1 MATKADSQEGQDK
14 LMRRYLLGELPE
26 SEQVTLEE
34 QYFSD
39 SERLDEVWAVENQL
53 VDDYARGKLSSKER
67 KRFESHYL
75 ASPRHRER
83 VAFARMLMEAADEE
97 AADAGATTSSW
108 SQRLIAALRGPQLAW
123 GLSLAALLLIVAG
136 GVWFLSERA
145 RLQNQLAAMRSE
157 RAATQERERRLA
169 EQIAAERQQNDQLT
183 AELEQLRERQ
193 TAAVSEPPRPTIF
206 SFLLPSSLM
215 RGGGEPQSLTIPRD
229 ADQVEL
235 RMRLEA
241 NDYRSYQAVIRTVEG
256 AEVFSSQNIKPR
268 ASRNSATVSVKA
280 PATKL
285 SAGDYILTLS
295 GVNSAVQAEEVN
307 RYFFRVVR

>member
-1 MATKADSQEGQDK
+1 MATKADSQER

-26 SEQVTLEE
+26 SEQSALEE

-53 VDDYARGKLSSKER
+53 VDDYARGRLSRKER

-75 ASPRHRER
+75 SSPRRHER
-83 VAFARMLMEAADEE
+83 VAFARTLIEAADEE
-97 AADAGATTSSW
+97 AANVVETISSW
-108 SQRLIAALRGPQLAW
+108 RNRLMAAFRGPQLAW
-123 GLSLAALLLIVAG
+123 GLSLAALLLIVVG
-136 GVWFLSERA
+136 GAWFLTERS
-145 RLQNQLAAMRSE
+145 RLQDQLAALRSE
-157 RAATQERERRLA
+157 RAATQERERKLA
-169 EQIAAERQQNDQLT
+169 DQIAAERRQNDQLA
-183 AELEQLRERQ
+183 AELERLRERE
-193 TAAVSEPPRPTIF
+193 TPRPAIF
-206 SFLLPSSLM
+206 SFLLTSSLL

-241 NDYRSYQAVIRTVEG
+241 NDYTSYQAVIRTVEG
-256 AEVFSSQNIKPR
+256 AGVFSIRNIKPR
-268 ASRNSATVSVKA
+268 ATGNGATLALKA

-295 GVNSAVQAEEVN
+295 GLTPAGAAEEAN
-307 RYFFRVVR
+307 RYFFRVSR